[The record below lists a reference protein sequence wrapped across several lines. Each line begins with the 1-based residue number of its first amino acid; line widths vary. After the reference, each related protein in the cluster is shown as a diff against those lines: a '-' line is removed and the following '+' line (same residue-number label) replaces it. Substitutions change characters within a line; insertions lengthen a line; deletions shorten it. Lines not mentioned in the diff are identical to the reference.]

1 MMKKSVLISGICDLW
16 CEGCDFLPK
25 DGPVYCDFLLT
36 AGRRRGCPAGTGC
49 TERQRPTAYKTD
61 RRLLAYVSSLQ
72 EAAKAEAKKQQKKE
86 RAPKDP
92 DWLSGN
98 SPSLNASSRWI
109 REQRR
114 RERARQRPEMIA
126 QSAAISAWR
135 KDRGLT
141 RQAAGELLGVTG
153 STLGTWERGE
163 VVAQWDRLETVGCRK
178 PECAA

>member
-1 MMKKSVLISGICDLW
+1 
-16 CEGCDFLPK
+16 
-25 DGPVYCDFLLT
+25 
-36 AGRRRGCPAGTGC
+36 
-49 TERQRPTAYKTD
+49 
-61 RRLLAYVSSLQ
+61 VSSLQ

-92 DWLSGN
+92 DWLRGN
-98 SPSLNASSRWI
+98 SPSLNESSRWI

-126 QSAAISAWR
+126 QSAAISASR

-153 STLGTWERGE
+153 STLRTWERGE
-163 VVAQWDRLETVGCRK
+163 VVTQWDRLELAGCRK